1 MRSEEDLVRTLR
13 AAADQAKPLPGGLT
27 EAVAARR
34 RGHKKGQW
42 ARMALAAAAV
52 VVLVGGT
59 AFALSSGGGQAGP
72 ATQITTTSTT
82 SPIEHVTVVWPEAI
96 AKVPRVASNGWKYRP
111 VATISPTEILL
122 AADKSFEKAGRVV
135 VYDMTTKTT
144 RELGEVPEPRRGYFV
159 QEWGSNDQQIVW
171 YGETPNNKDVW
182 ADIWVMP
189 RAGGEPRRLTELTGD
204 QARIEVLSV
213 TADHVVWS
221 VRAGGV
227 YRIPLT
233 GGEPEKIQGTDDL
246 HLNAWPWAYAF
257 GPGPQGKRNQ
267 TRLVNLETG
276 NSIDISVDKGD
287 EGVLCNEHKCIGTRD
302 DRMFSQGPQGD
313 SRKLLP
319 KGMAMHTPEERLQDD
334 VLSVVGGGS
343 NGQQAYDLR
352 SDRLVSFGK
361 EGLGY
366 WTLPGLLAWD
376 DDAEGVQKCENDSC
390 TTEEKGGGKELTV
403 VNLKA
408 IRR

>member
-34 RGHKKGQW
+34 REHKKGQW

-72 ATQITTTSTT
+72 ATQVTVTSTT
-82 SPIEHVTVVWPEAI
+82 EPTAYVTEAWPEAI

-111 VATISPTEILL
+111 VAAIGPAEILL
-122 AADKSFEKAGRVV
+122 AADRSFEKAGRVAI
-135 VYDMTTKTT
+135 YDMANKATLD
-144 RELGEVPEPRRGYFV
+144 LGEVPEPKRGYFV
-159 QEWGSNDQQIVW
+159 QDWAGDDKHVVW
-171 YGETPNNKDVW
+171 YGETPNDKDIW

-189 RAGGEPRRLTELTGD
+189 RTGGEARQLKELTGD
-204 QARIEVLSV
+204 QAQIEVLNV

-221 VRAGGV
+221 VRKGGV
-227 YRIPLT
+227 YRLPLT

-246 HLNAWPWAYAF
+246 HLNAWPWAFAF
-257 GPGPQGKRNQ
+257 GPGKQGERNQ

-276 NSIDISVDKGD
+276 TSMDISLQEGDKG
-287 EGVLCNEHKCIGTRD
+287 VICNENKCIGTRD
-302 DRMFSQGPQGD
+302 SGMFSQGPQGD
-313 SRKLLP
+313 SRIVLP
-319 KGMAMHTPEERLQDD
+319 DGVSLHTAEERLQDD
-334 VLSVVGGGS
+334 VVNAMGGS
-343 NGQQAYDLR
+343 KLPLAYDLR
-352 SDRLVSFGK
+352 SGRLVSFGK

-366 WTLPGLLAWD
+366 WNLPGILAWD
-376 DDAEGVQKCENDSC
+376 DDAKGVQKCENNSC

>member
-27 EAVAARR
+27 EAVVARR
-34 RGHKKGQW
+34 RGHKKAQW

-52 VVLVGGT
+52 VVLAGGT

-72 ATQITTTSTT
+72 ATQVTVTSTT
-82 SPIEHVTVVWPEAI
+82 EPVAHVTEAWPEAI

-111 VATISPTEILL
+111 VAAIGPAEILL
-122 AADKSFEKAGRVV
+122 AADQSFEKAGRVA
-135 VYDMTTKTT
+135 VYDMASKATHD
-144 RELGEVPEPRRGYFV
+144 LGAVPDPRRGYFV
-159 QEWGSNDQQIVW
+159 QDWAGDDKHVVW
-171 YGETPNNKDVW
+171 YGETPNNKDIW

-189 RAGGEPRRLTELTGD
+189 RTGGEARRLTELTGD
-204 QARIEVLSV
+204 QAQIEVLNV

-221 VRAGGV
+221 VRKGGV

-246 HLNAWPWAYAF
+246 HLNAWPWAFAF
-257 GPGPQGKRNQ
+257 GPGKQSERNQ

-276 NSIDISVDKGD
+276 DSTDVSLLEGD
-287 EGVLCNEHKCIGTRD
+287 EGVICNEYKCVGTQD
-302 DRMFSQGPQGD
+302 GGMFSQGPQGD
-313 SRKLLP
+313 SRNLLP
-319 KGMAMHTPEERLQDD
+319 EGVSLHTAEERLQDD
-334 VLSVVGGGS
+334 VINAMGGS
-343 NGQQAYDLR
+343 KLPLAYDLR
-352 SDRLVSFGK
+352 TERLVSFGK

-366 WTLPGLLAWD
+366 WNLPGILAWD
-376 DDAEGVQKCENDSC
+376 DDAEGVQKCVNNSC

>member
-13 AAADQAKPLPGGLT
+13 AAADQAKPLPGGQT

-72 ATQITTTSTT
+72 ATQITTTNTAN
-82 SPIEHVTVVWPEAI
+82 PIQHVTAAWPEAI

-122 AADKSFEKAGRVV
+122 VADKSFEKAGRVA

-144 RELGEVPEPRRGYFV
+144 RELGEVPEPKRGYFV
-159 QEWGSNDQQIVW
+159 QEWASNDQQIVW

-246 HLNAWPWAYAF
+246 HLNAWPWAFAF
-257 GPGPQGKRNQ
+257 GPGKQGERNQ

-276 NSIDISVDKGD
+276 NSMDISLLEGDKG
-287 EGVLCNEHKCIGTRD
+287 VICNENRCIGTGD
-302 DRMFSQGPQGD
+302 SGAFSQGPQGD
-313 SRKLLP
+313 SRKVLP
-319 KGMAMHTPEERLQDD
+319 IEANPHMAGERLLDD
-334 VLSVVGGGS
+334 VVSAVGGS
-343 NGQQAYDLR
+343 KLPLAYDLG
-352 SDRLVSFGK
+352 SERLVSFGK
-361 EGLGY
+361 EELGY
-366 WTLPGLLAWD
+366 WTMPGLLAWD
-376 DDAEGVQKCENDSC
+376 DDAEGVQKCENNSC